1 MLHLL
6 WLPRFSLGYEN
17 KPHTD
22 DIRRLVRFKGS
33 NYFRPGYIKWNFGG
47 NNKAKWL
54 WFYHSQYLWCGCWEL
69 IKTDEPK

>member
-22 DIRRLVRFKGS
+22 DIRLRVLIISDLGTLSGILAGTTKQGGFGS
-33 NYFRPGYIKWNFGG
+33 ITANT
-47 NNKAKWL
+47 
-54 WFYHSQYLWCGCWEL
+54 CGVAAGS
-69 IKTDEPK
+69 